1 MVFPKGRTEE
11 RGGGARFA
19 QHRPRV
25 CTLEGLAGVPSRRR
39 SVRPGSLPSEVGPP
53 VSSEQGQRQGDAPR
67 GENRAGDA
75 VRPPCA
81 PTLASH
87 VCPEHLVIRGP
98 DTARPRA
105 TAPEGY
111 VCVCASPP
119 ARAHVPGLRSQAER
133 ERPAV
138 VVSSAVEVA
147 AALSRE
153 RAGQRGPCGA
163 GRGPSHPLYARRGR
177 PRFNPAR
184 GPQGTRLAGAPATR

>member
-1 MVFPKGRTEE
+1 MSVWVAHVATLGLL
-11 RGGGARFA
+11 GGG
-19 QHRPRV
+19 
-25 CTLEGLAGVPSRRR
+25 AGVPSRRR

-163 GRGPSHPLYARRGR
+163 GRGPSHLLYARRGR

-184 GPQGTRLAGAPATR
+184 GSRGTCLAGAPATR